1 MEIAIYD
8 DRKLPGGTIMK
19 TTKNGPKKTEQ
30 DDVLQIY
37 IDQLKA
43 YPLLEFDEELELA
56 RLVQEGDTGA
66 LHKLINANLRLVIKI
81 ARPYATQD
89 VAFMDLVQE
98 GNLGLIHAA
107 EKYDHAKKVRFCTY
121 ASWWIRQFIIR
132 YLTNK
137 RRIVRLPH
145 RKEETLRKIQRT
157 YHTLSQT
164 LMHQPRTEDIADE
177 LGISVQDIDFIVNM
191 SSGPLPLEFDY
202 DREDS
207 AAVIEIHEDYTYSP
221 ELNLFRQYY
230 RDGARR
236 FLDRLKDRERQV
248 LSYRFQLDNNEPHT
262 LKEIGDKLDLSPE
275 TIRQIE
281 KKALAKIRSHTEELR
296 QFGFQEAI

>member
-1 MEIAIYD
+1 
-8 DRKLPGGTIMK
+8 MK
-19 TTKNGPKKTEQ
+19 STKIGQRKTES

-37 IDQLKA
+37 IDQLKV

-56 RLVQEGDTGA
+56 RCIQQGSQAA

-81 ARPYATQD
+81 ARPYAAPD
-89 VAFMDLVQE
+89 VPFMDLVQE

-107 EKYDHAKKVRFCTY
+107 EKYDHLKKVRFCTY

-145 RKEETLRKIQRT
+145 RKEETLRKIQKT

-177 LGISVQDIDFIVNM
+177 LGISVQDIDFIVNI
-191 SSGPLPLEFDY
+191 SSGPLPLEFET
-202 DREDS
+202 DRDDS
-207 AAVIEIHEDYTYSP
+207 ATVIEVHEDYTYSP
-221 ELNLFRQYY
+221 ERNLLRQYY

-262 LKEIGDKLDLSPE
+262 LKEIGDKLDISPE
-275 TIRQIE
+275 TVRQIE

-296 QFGFQEAI
+296 QFGFPEAM